1 MGDRPKG
8 ASVRRA
14 RVIIVGVAIVALA
27 TAASAAGARQ
37 RTSDTFTFSDPF
49 SGSFDCGAFTATFSG
64 HDKGRVTTWF
74 DAADDPIVQ
83 IGRIQST
90 ETDVNPSTGKSI
102 DVETSLTV
110 HIDFVA
116 GTTTLTGVRNLS
128 TDPGHGVVVQHVGR
142 VVIGPDGEP
151 ISLSGKYAEFDAA
164 YMNQD
169 FCAALA

>member
-1 MGDRPKG
+1 M
-8 ASVRRA
+8 RRG
-14 RVIIVGVAIVALA
+14 RLIVVWMTILVLA

-37 RTSDTFTFSDPF
+37 RTSETFQFSDPF
-49 SGSFDCGAFTATFSG
+49 SGSFDCGTFTATFSG

-74 DAADDPIVQ
+74 DTAGDPIKQ
-83 IGRIQST
+83 IGRIQAI
-90 ETDVNPSTGKSI
+90 ETDVNATTGKSI
-102 DVETSLTV
+102 DTRTDLTV

-142 VVIGPDGEP
+142 VVIGPDDQP
-151 ISLSGKYAEFDAA
+151 ISLSGKFAEFDAA
-164 YMNQD
+164 YMDQD